1 MNDTS
6 TGHGA
11 HGLMAEFETPD
22 NQLAA
27 AHKTYGAGYRQMDA
41 YSPLPVHGLAAAIG
55 FAQTNL
61 AVISFVC
68 GVIGCVAGFGLQY
81 FVHMIDYPI
90 NIGGRPHLSSL
101 MFIPVTFETTILFA
115 ALGTVVGM
123 ILLNRLPQ
131 PYHPVFNVPEFERAS
146 QDRFFL
152 CIESSDPQ
160 YSKQGTTSF
169 LQSLDPVNVSEV
181 EA

>member
-1 MNDTS
+1 MNDSS
-6 TGHGA
+6 TGPGA

-22 NQLAA
+22 DLLAA
-27 AHKTYGAGYRQMDA
+27 AHKTYGDGYRQMDA
-41 YSPLPVHGLAAAIG
+41 YSPLPIHGLAAAIG
-55 FAQTNL
+55 FKQTNL
-61 AVISFVC
+61 AVISFIC
-68 GVIGCVAGFGLQY
+68 GVIGAIAGFGLQY
-81 FVHMIDYPI
+81 YVHIIDYPI

-115 ALGTVVGM
+115 ALGTVIGL
-123 ILLNRLPQ
+123 IALNRLPQ

-152 CIESSDPQ
+152 CIESGDPK
-160 YSKQGTTSF
+160 YDAQGTRSF
-169 LQSLDPVNVSEV
+169 LQGLDPVNVSEV